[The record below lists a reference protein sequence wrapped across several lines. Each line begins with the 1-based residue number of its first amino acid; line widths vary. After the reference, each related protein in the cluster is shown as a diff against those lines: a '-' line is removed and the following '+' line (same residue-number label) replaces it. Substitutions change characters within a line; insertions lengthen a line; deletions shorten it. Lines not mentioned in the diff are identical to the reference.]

1 MKEQTSENKEKQ
13 KKSLKNQGSKAL
25 QDFGKYSGLAFQMMV
40 IIAVMTFLGIE
51 LDKWLNFEKPVFPLS
66 FSWFDIYKE
75 ILRKTSKETMNYI
88 KKN

>member
-25 QDFGKYSGLAFQMMV
+25 QDFGKYSGLAFQMIV

-51 LDKWLNFEKPVFPLS
+51 LDKWLNFEKPVFTVVLS
-66 FSWFDIYKE
+66 LFGVFAGIYTAVKDF
-75 ILRKTSKETMNYI
+75 LR
-88 KKN
+88 